1 MKFQILIL
9 YVMIACNL
17 FAGTGKKDNPV
28 LASIGSH
35 QITLSEFSDRY
46 TDYLISAGVQDK
58 YYIRE
63 AILNN
68 MTNEV
73 ILYYYDDNKS
83 IFNDVEYNNEMEWV
97 RKQAILAF
105 LKDQEVFAKITVTEA
120 ELRDAFVKVN
130 ENISARHL
138 FAATEDEA
146 NNLYN
151 LLQMGFDFNTLAK
164 QVFTDS
170 VLQNNGGYLGYFT
183 WGDMDPEFEDA
194 AFKLKIGEISK
205 PVKTARGYSIIKLED
220 RQPHPL
226 LTEYEFQTKK
236 NKLEQTLRLRKRN
249 PFERSYLNQIYDKSK
264 VIFNEQALEELWKN
278 LSAIS
283 TVESINKNNN
293 DKNCVE
299 YDGKKYLSSL
309 IEQKISEIPSYHRIK
324 ITSRESLKAVI
335 EGLIIQERLY
345 DEALK
350 KGYDTVSV
358 VKKTIKKLQDNT
370 FLKFKLSNILDAA
383 IVSDSEL
390 IDYYKNNIHYFTLP
404 EEINLQEIIVD
415 RKDLSDSLLVLIKS
429 GKDFGELAREFS
441 LRDWSAKH
449 NGEIGFSPIDKFGNL
464 KETFTNSNV
473 GELIGPVRIENYYGL
488 FKILGKKDPKPIE
501 FSIIKKSVRDAF
513 IFEQRTKLRDEYIN
527 KIRNG
532 LEIKID
538 YKLLASF
545 NILG

>member
-1 MKFQILIL
+1 MKFRILVL
-9 YVMIACNL
+9 YVIVWCNL
-17 FAGTGKKDNPV
+17 FAGTEKKDNPI
-28 LASIGSH
+28 LAVIGSH

-46 TDYLISAGVQDK
+46 TDYLVSAGVQDK

-68 MTNEV
+68 MINEV

-83 IFNDVEYNNEMEWV
+83 IFNDLEYSNEMEWV

-105 LKDQEVFAKITVTEA
+105 LKDQEVYAKISVTED

-146 NNLYN
+146 NNLYK
-151 LLQMGFDFNTLAK
+151 LLQMGFEFNTLAK

-205 PVKTARGYSIIKLED
+205 PVKTAYGYSIIKLED

-249 PFERSYLNQIYDKSK
+249 PFERNYLNQIYDKSK
-264 VIFNEQALEELWKN
+264 VIFNEQALEELWEN
-278 LSAIS
+278 MRSIS
-283 TVESINKNNN
+283 TVENINRNN
-293 DKNCVE
+293 DEVSCVE

-309 IEQKISEIPSYHRIK
+309 IEQKISEIPSYHKNK
-324 ITSRESLKAVI
+324 ITSREALKAVI

-345 DEALK
+345 DEAIK

-358 VKKTIKKLQDNT
+358 VKKTVHKLQDNT
-370 FLKFKLSNILDAA
+370 FLKFKLLNILEAA

-390 IDYYKNNIHYFTLP
+390 IEYYKNNIHYFTLP

-415 RKDLSDSLLVLIKS
+415 RKDLSDSLLELIKS
-429 GKDFGELAREFS
+429 GKDFGELARNFS
-441 LRDWSAKH
+441 LRDWSAKN

-464 KETFTNSNV
+464 KETFSNSNV

-488 FKILGKKDPKPIE
+488 FKILGKKDPRPIE

>member
-1 MKFQILIL
+1 
-9 YVMIACNL
+9 MIACNL

-151 LLQMGFDFNTLAK
+151 LLKMGFDFNTLAK

>member
-1 MKFQILIL
+1 M
-9 YVMIACNL
+9 VGCNL
-17 FAGTGKKDNPV
+17 FAGTEKKDNPV
-28 LASIGSH
+28 LAAIGSH

-58 YYIRE
+58 YNIRE

-68 MTNEV
+68 MINEV

-83 IFNDVEYNNEMEWV
+83 IFNDLEYNNEMEWV

-105 LKDQEVFAKITVTEA
+105 LKDQEVYAKISVTED

-146 NNLYN
+146 NKLYN

-205 PVKTARGYSIIKLED
+205 PVKTAHGYSIIKLED

-249 PFERSYLNQIYDKSK
+249 PFERNYLNQIYDKSK
-264 VIFNEQALEELWKN
+264 VIFNEQALEGLWEN
-278 LSAIS
+278 LRSIS
-283 TVESINKNNN
+283 TVENINRNN
-293 DKNCVE
+293 DEVSCVE

-309 IEQKISEIPSYHRIK
+309 IEQKISEIPSYHKNK
-324 ITSRESLKAVI
+324 ITSREALKAVI

-345 DEALK
+345 DEAIK

-358 VKKTIKKLQDNT
+358 VKKTVHKLQDNT
-370 FLKFKLSNILDAA
+370 FLKFKLLNILDAA

-390 IDYYKNNIHYFTLP
+390 IEYYKNNIHYFTLP
-404 EEINLQEIIVD
+404 EEINIQEIIVD
-415 RKDLSDSLLVLIKS
+415 RKDLSDSLLELIKS
-429 GKDFGELAREFS
+429 GKDFGELARNFS
-441 LRDWSAKH
+441 LRDWSAK
-449 NGEIGFSPIDKFGNL
+449 NNDEIGFSPIDKFGNL
-464 KETFTNSNV
+464 KETFSNSNV

-488 FKILGKKDPKPIE
+488 FKILGKKDPRPIE
-501 FSIIKKSVRDAF
+501 FSIIKKSVRDAL

>member
-1 MKFQILIL
+1 M
-9 YVMIACNL
+9 VGCNL
-17 FAGTGKKDNPV
+17 FAGTEKKDNPV
-28 LASIGSH
+28 LAAIGSH

-46 TDYLISAGVQDK
+46 TDYLVSAGVQDK

-68 MTNEV
+68 MINEV
-73 ILYYYDDNKS
+73 ILYFYDDNKS
-83 IFNDVEYNNEMEWV
+83 IFNDLEYNNEMEWV

-105 LKDQEVFAKITVTEA
+105 LKDQEVYAKISVTED
-120 ELRDAFVKVN
+120 ELREAFVKVN

-138 FAATEDEA
+138 FTATEDEA
-146 NNLYN
+146 NKLYN
-151 LLQMGFDFNTLAK
+151 LLQIGFDFNTLAK
-164 QVFTDS
+164 QVFADS

-205 PVKTARGYSIIKLED
+205 PVKTEHGYSIIKLED

-249 PFERSYLNQIYDKSK
+249 PFERNYLNQIYDKSK
-264 VIFNEQALEELWKN
+264 VIFNEQALEELWEN
-278 LSAIS
+278 MRSIS
-283 TVESINKNNN
+283 TVENINRNN
-293 DKNCVE
+293 DEVSCVE

-309 IEQKISEIPSYHRIK
+309 IEQKIFEIPSYHKNK
-324 ITSRESLKAVI
+324 ITSREALKAVI
-335 EGLIIQERLY
+335 EGLIIQERLS
-345 DEALK
+345 DEAIK

-370 FLKFKLSNILDAA
+370 FLKFKLLNILDAA

-404 EEINLQEIIVD
+404 EEINIQEIIVD
-415 RKDLSDSLLVLIKS
+415 RKDLSDSLLELIKS
-429 GKDFGELAREFS
+429 GKDFGELARNFS
-441 LRDWSAKH
+441 LRDWSAKN

-464 KETFTNSNV
+464 KETFSNSNV

-488 FKILGKKDPKPIE
+488 FKILGKKDPRPIE

>member
-1 MKFQILIL
+1 
-9 YVMIACNL
+9 MIWCNL
-17 FAGTGKKDNPV
+17 FAGTEKKDNPI
-28 LASIGSH
+28 LAVIGSH

-46 TDYLISAGVQDK
+46 TDYLVSAGVQDK

-68 MTNEV
+68 MINEV

-83 IFNDVEYNNEMEWV
+83 IFNDLEYSNEMEWV

-105 LKDQEVFAKITVTEA
+105 LKDQEVYAKISVTED

-146 NNLYN
+146 NNLYK
-151 LLQMGFDFNTLAK
+151 LLQMGFEFNTLAK

-205 PVKTARGYSIIKLED
+205 PVKTAYGYSIIKLED

-249 PFERSYLNQIYDKSK
+249 PFERNYLNQIYDKSK
-264 VIFNEQALEELWKN
+264 VIFNEQALEELWEN
-278 LSAIS
+278 MRSIS
-283 TVESINKNNN
+283 TVENINRNN
-293 DKNCVE
+293 DEVSCVE

-309 IEQKISEIPSYHRIK
+309 IEQKISEIPSYHKNK
-324 ITSRESLKAVI
+324 ITSREALKAVI

-345 DEALK
+345 DEAIK

-358 VKKTIKKLQDNT
+358 VKKTVHKLQDNT
-370 FLKFKLSNILDAA
+370 FLKFKLLNILEAA

-390 IDYYKNNIHYFTLP
+390 IEYYKNNIHYFTLP

-415 RKDLSDSLLVLIKS
+415 RKDLSDSLLELIKS
-429 GKDFGELAREFS
+429 GKDFGELARNFS
-441 LRDWSAKH
+441 LRDWSAKN

-464 KETFTNSNV
+464 KETFSNSNV

-488 FKILGKKDPKPIE
+488 FKILGKKDPRPIE

>member
-1 MKFQILIL
+1 
-9 YVMIACNL
+9 MIWCNL
-17 FAGTGKKDNPV
+17 FAGTEKKDDPV
-28 LASIGSH
+28 LATIGSH

-46 TDYLISAGVQDK
+46 TDYLVSAGVQDK

-68 MTNEV
+68 MINEV

-83 IFNDVEYNNEMEWV
+83 IFNDLEYSNEMEWV

-105 LKDQEVFAKITVTEA
+105 LKDQEVYAKISVTED

-146 NNLYN
+146 NNLYK
-151 LLQMGFDFNTLAK
+151 LLQMGFEFNTLAK

-205 PVKTARGYSIIKLED
+205 PVKTAYGYSIIKLED

-249 PFERSYLNQIYDKSK
+249 PFERNYLNQIYDKSK
-264 VIFNEQALEELWKN
+264 VIFNEQALEELWEN
-278 LSAIS
+278 MRSIS
-283 TVESINKNNN
+283 TVENINRNN
-293 DKNCVE
+293 DEVSCVE

-309 IEQKISEIPSYHRIK
+309 IEQKISEIPSYHKNK
-324 ITSRESLKAVI
+324 ITSREALKAVI

-345 DEALK
+345 DEAIK

-358 VKKTIKKLQDNT
+358 VKKTVHKLQDNT
-370 FLKFKLSNILDAA
+370 FLKFKLLNILEAA

-390 IDYYKNNIHYFTLP
+390 IEYYKNNIHYFTLP

-415 RKDLSDSLLVLIKS
+415 RKDLSDSLLELIKS
-429 GKDFGELAREFS
+429 GKDFGELARNFS
-441 LRDWSAKH
+441 LRDWSAKN

-464 KETFTNSNV
+464 KETFSNSNV

-488 FKILGKKDPKPIE
+488 FKILGKKDPRPIE

>member
-1 MKFQILIL
+1 
-9 YVMIACNL
+9 MIACNL

>member
-1 MKFQILIL
+1 M
-9 YVMIACNL
+9 VGCNL
-17 FAGTGKKDNPV
+17 FAGTEKKDNPV
-28 LASIGSH
+28 LAAIGSH

-46 TDYLISAGVQDK
+46 TDYLVSAGVQDK

-68 MTNEV
+68 MINEV

-83 IFNDVEYNNEMEWV
+83 IFNDLEYNNEMEWV

-105 LKDQEVFAKITVTEA
+105 LKDQEVYAKISVTED

-164 QVFTDS
+164 QVFADS

-205 PVKTARGYSIIKLED
+205 PVKTAHGYSIIKLED

-249 PFERSYLNQIYDKSK
+249 PFERNYLNQIYDKSK
-264 VIFNEQALEELWKN
+264 VIFNEQALEELWEN
-278 LSAIS
+278 LRSIS
-283 TVESINKNNN
+283 TVENINRNN
-293 DKNCVE
+293 DEVSCVE
-299 YDGKKYLSSL
+299 YDSKKYPSSL
-309 IEQKISEIPSYHRIK
+309 IQQKISEIPSYHKNK
-324 ITSRESLKAVI
+324 ITSREALKAVI

-345 DEALK
+345 DEAIK

-358 VKKTIKKLQDNT
+358 VKKTVNKLQDNT
-370 FLKFKLSNILDAA
+370 FLKFKLLNILDAA

-404 EEINLQEIIVD
+404 EEINIQEILVD
-415 RKDLSDSLLVLIKS
+415 RKDLSDSLLELIKS
-429 GKDFGELAREFS
+429 GKDFGELARNFS
-441 LRDWSAKH
+441 LRDWSAKN

-464 KETFTNSNV
+464 KETFSNSNV

-488 FKILGKKDPKPIE
+488 FKILGKKDPRPIE

-527 KIRNG
+527 KIRSG
-532 LEIKID
+532 LEIQID

>member
-9 YVMIACNL
+9 YAMIACNL
-17 FAGTGKKDNPV
+17 FAGTEKKEDPI
-28 LASIGSH
+28 LATIGTH

-68 MTNEV
+68 MINEV
-73 ILYYYDDNKS
+73 VFYYYDDNKS
-83 IFNDVEYNNEMEWV
+83 IFNDLEYNNEIEWV

-105 LKDQEVFAKITVTEA
+105 LKDREVYAKITVTEE
-120 ELRDAFVKVN
+120 ELRDAFIKVN
-130 ENISARHL
+130 ENISASHL
-138 FAATEDEA
+138 FAATEGEA

-151 LLQMGFDFNTLAK
+151 LLKMGFDFNTLAK
-164 QVFTDS
+164 QVFVDS

-194 AFKLKIGEISK
+194 AFKLKVGEISK
-205 PVKTARGYSIIKLED
+205 PVKTAYGYSIIKLED

-249 PFERSYLNQIYDKSK
+249 TFERNYLNQIYDKSK
-264 VIFNEQALEELWKN
+264 VIFNEQAIEELWKN
-278 LSAIS
+278 LSSIS
-283 TVESINKNNN
+283 TLESTNRKNS
-293 DKNCVE
+293 KIVCVE

-309 IEQKISEIPSYHRIK
+309 IEQKISEIPSYHKNK
-324 ITSRESLKAVI
+324 ITSPEALKAVI

-345 DEALK
+345 DEAIK

-358 VKKTIKKLQDNT
+358 VKKTVKKLQDNT
-370 FLKFKLSNILDAA
+370 FLKFKLLNILDAS

-415 RKDLSDSLLVLIKS
+415 RKELIDSLSELIKS
-429 GKDFGELAREFS
+429 GKDFGELAQNFS
-441 LRDWSAKH
+441 LRDYSAKN
-449 NGEIGFSPIDKFGNL
+449 NGEIGFSPIDKFGSL
-464 KETFTNSNV
+464 KDIFTKSTI

-488 FKILGKKDPKPIE
+488 FKILGKKDPKSIE
-501 FSIIKKSVRDAF
+501 FSIIKKGVRDAF

-545 NILG
+545 NILE

>member
-1 MKFQILIL
+1 MKFRILIL
-9 YVMIACNL
+9 YVLVSCNL
-17 FAGTGKKDNPV
+17 FANTEKKDNPV
-28 LASIGSH
+28 LATIGSH
-35 QITLSEFSDRY
+35 QITLSQFSDRY
-46 TDYLISAGVQDK
+46 TDYLVSAGLQDK
-58 YYIRE
+58 YSIRE

-68 MTNEV
+68 MINEV

-83 IFNDVEYNNEMEWV
+83 IFNDIEYNNELEWA

-105 LKDQEVFAKITVTEA
+105 LKDQEVYSKIIVNEE

-130 ENISARHL
+130 ENISVRHL

-170 VLQNNGGYLGYFT
+170 VLQNNGGYIGYFT

-205 PVKTARGYSIIKLED
+205 PVKTAHGYSIIKLED

-236 NKLEQTLRLRKRN
+236 NKLEQTLRLRRRN
-249 PFERSYLNQIYDKSK
+249 TSERNYLNQIYDKSK
-264 VIFNEQALEELWKN
+264 VIFNEQALEELWGN
-278 LSAIS
+278 LNSIS
-283 TVESINKNNN
+283 TVENLNRNN
-293 DKNCVE
+293 DEIICVE

-309 IEQKISEIPSYHRIK
+309 IEQKISEIPSYHKNK
-324 ITSRESLKAVI
+324 ITSREALKAVI
-335 EGLIIQERLY
+335 EGLIIQDLLY
-345 DEALK
+345 NEAIS
-350 KGYDTVSV
+350 KGYDNVSV
-358 VKKTIKKLQDNT
+358 VKKTVAKLQANT
-370 FLKFKLSNILDAA
+370 FLKFKLLNILDAA

-404 EEINLQEIIVD
+404 EEINLQEILVD
-415 RKDLSDSLLVLIKS
+415 RKDLSDSLLELIKS
-429 GKDFGELAREFS
+429 GKDFGELARNFS
-441 LRDWSAKH
+441 LRDWSAKN

-488 FKILGKKDPKPIE
+488 FKILGKKDPRPVE

-527 KIRNG
+527 KIRSD
-532 LEIKID
+532 LKIKID

-545 NILG
+545 NIL

>member
-1 MKFQILIL
+1 MKFRILIL
-9 YVMIACNL
+9 FVVIGCNL
-17 FAGTGKKDNPV
+17 FAGTEKKDNPV

-35 QITLSEFSDRY
+35 QITLSDFSDRY

-68 MTNEV
+68 MINEV

-83 IFNDVEYNNEMEWV
+83 IFNDLEYNNEMEWS

-105 LKDQEVFAKITVTEA
+105 LKDQEVYAKIDVTED

-194 AFKLKIGEISK
+194 AFKLKVGEISK
-205 PVKTARGYSIIKLED
+205 PVKTTHGYSIIKLED

-249 PFERSYLNQIYDKSK
+249 PFERNYLNQIYDKSK
-264 VIFNEQALEELWKN
+264 VIFNEKAIDDVWAN
-278 LSAIS
+278 LSSIS
-283 TVESINKNNN
+283 SVENINKNN
-293 DKNCVE
+293 DEVSCVE
-299 YDGKKYLSSL
+299 YDGKKYLSSF
-309 IEQKISEIPSYHRIK
+309 IKQKISEIPSYHKNK
-324 ITSRESLKAVI
+324 ITSREALKVVI

-350 KGYDTVSV
+350 KGYDTISV

-370 FLKFKLSNILDAA
+370 FLKFKLLNILDAA
-383 IVSDSEL
+383 TVSDSEL

-415 RKDLSDSLLVLIKS
+415 QKALCDSLMGLLNS
-429 GKDFGELAREFS
+429 GEDFGELARNFS
-441 LRDWSAKH
+441 MRDWSAKN
-449 NGEIGFSPIDKFGNL
+449 NGEIGFSPIDKFGSL
-464 KETFTNSNV
+464 KETFSNSNV
-473 GELIGPVRIENYYGL
+473 GELIGPVRIENYFGL
-488 FKILGKKDPKPIE
+488 FKILGKKDPKPVE

-527 KIRNG
+527 KIRKG

-545 NILG
+545 NIFG

>member
-1 MKFQILIL
+1 
-9 YVMIACNL
+9 MIWCNL
-17 FAGTGKKDNPV
+17 FAGTEKKDDPV
-28 LASIGSH
+28 LATIGSH

-46 TDYLISAGVQDK
+46 TDYLVSAGVQDK

-68 MTNEV
+68 LINEV

-83 IFNDVEYNNEMEWV
+83 TFNDLEYSNEMEWV

-105 LKDQEVFAKITVTEA
+105 LKDQEVYAKISVTED

-138 FAATEDEA
+138 FTATDDEA

-205 PVKTARGYSIIKLED
+205 PVKTAHGYSIIKLED

-249 PFERSYLNQIYDKSK
+249 PFERNYLNQIYDKSK
-264 VIFNEQALEELWKN
+264 VIFNEQALEELWEN
-278 LSAIS
+278 LRSIS
-283 TVESINKNNN
+283 TVENINRNN
-293 DKNCVE
+293 DEVSCVE
-299 YDGKKYLSSL
+299 YDGKKYPSSL
-309 IEQKISEIPSYHRIK
+309 IEQKISEIPSYHKNK
-324 ITSRESLKAVI
+324 ITSREALKAVI

-345 DEALK
+345 DEAIK

-358 VKKTIKKLQDNT
+358 VKKTVNKLQDNT
-370 FLKFKLSNILDAA
+370 FLKFKLLNILDTA

-390 IDYYKNNIHYFTLP
+390 IEYYKNNIHYFTLP
-404 EEINLQEIIVD
+404 EEINLQEILVD
-415 RKDLSDSLLVLIKS
+415 RKDLSDSLLELIKS
-429 GKDFGELAREFS
+429 GKDFGELARNFS
-441 LRDWSAKH
+441 LRDWSAKN

-464 KETFTNSNV
+464 KETFSNSNV

-488 FKILGKKDPKPIE
+488 FKILGKKDPRPIE